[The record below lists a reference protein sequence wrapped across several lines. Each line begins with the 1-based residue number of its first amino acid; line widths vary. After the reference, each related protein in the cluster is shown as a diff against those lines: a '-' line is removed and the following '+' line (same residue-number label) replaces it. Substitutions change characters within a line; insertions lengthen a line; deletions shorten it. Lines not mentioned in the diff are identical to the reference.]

1 MLELYWLIVPRP
13 AQRVTPDSKGTFKCR
28 LTNAVIDPFALRFS
42 SGELVAGRLLHD
54 KSGWLGKCR
63 CAMEVKARWVRN
75 AFGVCEN
82 AKTMAL
88 EELVTAPRSLLN
100 TLAPT
105 EGGTEYASDGIGL
118 SIRKKIIEC
127 QALGQSPGSTRMR
140 TLEIL
145 LVDDNPADTDLTS
158 EVLASHSCPSHIHP
172 VLDGVE
178 AIAFLRQK
186 GKYGHVLVPDFV
198 ILDLNLPKK
207 SGRDVLAEVKA
218 DPVLCKIPI
227 AIFSTSEAWQD
238 VVRSY
243 ELGANCYVRKPGNL
257 RDFVAAVTAIGQ
269 FWFSVA
275 RLPYE
280 EQG

>member
-1 MLELYWLIVPRP
+1 
-13 AQRVTPDSKGTFKCR
+13 
-28 LTNAVIDPFALRFS
+28 
-42 SGELVAGRLLHD
+42 
-54 KSGWLGKCR
+54 
-63 CAMEVKARWVRN
+63 
-75 AFGVCEN
+75 
-82 AKTMAL
+82 MAL

-127 QALGQSPGSTRMR
+127 QALGQNPGSTRMR

-227 AIFSTSEAWQD
+227 AVFSTSEAWQD